1 MPAPYALAGPNW
13 GATRPNW
20 PSSAS
25 LRVTQPPSS
34 TPIGTL
40 TTSESRTWSSS
51 TSGCA
56 LTPCSSP
63 SSAVASSHR
72 YRRSPDT
79 LPLHQHVHIAVGGGW
94 CVRGQQCLHFCG
106 RARGGRTARS
116 NTGSGCIR
124 SRDACFTGG
133 TTQPGPQFLGFSAEC
148 LLLSDVLGQG
158 VGGTGNRTDCLNCHR
173 DLLSQFLVY
182 P

>member
-1 MPAPYALAGPNW
+1 MSILPLVVG
-13 GATRPNW
+13 G
-20 PSSAS
+20 
-25 LRVTQPPSS
+25 VF
-34 TPIGTL
+34 G
-40 TTSESRTWSSS
+40 
-51 TSGCA
+51 
-56 LTPCSSP
+56 
-63 SSAVASSHR
+63 ASSVCI
-72 YRRSPDT
+72 S
-79 LPLHQHVHIAVGGGW
+79 VGA
-94 CVRGQQCLHFCG
+94 L
-106 RARGGRTARS
+106 RGGRTARS